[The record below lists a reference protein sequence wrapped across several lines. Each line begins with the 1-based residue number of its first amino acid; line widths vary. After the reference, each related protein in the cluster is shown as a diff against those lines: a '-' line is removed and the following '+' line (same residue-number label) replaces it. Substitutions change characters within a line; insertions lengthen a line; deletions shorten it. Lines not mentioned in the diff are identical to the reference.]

1 MAKVH
6 IINVAV
12 NNNPATFFTP
22 FQFEIN
28 FECLED
34 LQDGKLNFSLIKIK
48 RSRISLNNFYLWIVD
63 LEFKIIYVGSAEA
76 VEFDQTLDQIV
87 VDAVPKGQYKFLFEV
102 NPWNFSFQ
110 TLQILSYIICL
121 FQQADPPNIAKIP
134 ANDAVGVTV
143 VLITANFKGQE
154 FVRIGYYV
162 NNEYEDPE
170 LRDNPPPEPNFN
182 KLVRTI
188 AADQP
193 RVTKFKI
200 NWDSVPS
207 TTASNTE
214 VNGGTS
220 AASGSTLPD
229 ADMMIDESNNMVEK
243 NINFENSNSQV
254 GFENK
259 ENLTKSESNL
269 FQLPVNSESLQQQ
282 TKFGSTD
289 KSFINSQN
297 SNLLFEN
304 SIDSVMNWIITIFS
318 LVLSFIQNNFHVFCP
333 VFAINSD

>member
-1 MAKVH
+1 
-6 IINVAV
+6 
-12 NNNPATFFTP
+12 
-22 FQFEIN
+22 
-28 FECLED
+28 
-34 LQDGKLNFSLIKIK
+34 
-48 RSRISLNNFYLWIVD
+48 
-63 LEFKIIYVGSAEA
+63 
-76 VEFDQTLDQIV
+76 
-87 VDAVPKGQYKFLFEV
+87 
-102 NPWNFSFQ
+102 
-110 TLQILSYIICL
+110 
-121 FQQADPPNIAKIP
+121 
-134 ANDAVGVTV
+134 
-143 VLITANFKGQE
+143 
-154 FVRIGYYV
+154 VRIGYYV

-304 SIDSVMNWIITIFS
+304 SIDSVMN
-318 LVLSFIQNNFHVFCP
+318 
-333 VFAINSD
+333 